1 MARKYVTEDERLE
14 AKRARNRKY
23 MTKYRQEHKAERA
36 KYREEHKAERAE
48 YFAKYR
54 QEHKDESTEI
64 KRKYLNTKEGRASN
78 LIRAYKQEDKKRG
91 RGDIDLTV
99 PWFIRNIFTKCIY
112 CGETDWKKLG
122 CDRINNSKAHTMEN
136 VVPSC
141 WDCNNKRQSK
151 PFEQFYWELKHKTL
165 GFIS

>member
-1 MARKYVTEDERLE
+1 MARKYATEEERLE
-14 AKRARNRKY
+14 ARRARKRKY
-23 MTKYRQEHKAERA
+23 SAKWRAEHKAEKAEYDARYRQEHKEEIA
-36 KYREEHKAERAE
+36 KYREEHK
-48 YFAKYR
+48 
-54 QEHKDESTEI
+54 DEIVEI

-112 CGETDWKKLG
+112 CGESDWKKLG
-122 CDRINNSKAHTMEN
+122 CDRIDNSKAHTMEN

-151 PFEQFYWELKHKTL
+151 PFEQFYWEMKHKTL
-165 GFIS
+165 GD